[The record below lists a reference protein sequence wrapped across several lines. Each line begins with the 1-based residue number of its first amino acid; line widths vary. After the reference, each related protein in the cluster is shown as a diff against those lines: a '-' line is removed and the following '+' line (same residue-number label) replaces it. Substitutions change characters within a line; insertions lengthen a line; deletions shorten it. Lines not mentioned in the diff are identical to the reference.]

1 MLAQDVLLWHEY
13 NVMDAVCLRHS
24 ELDMDRVHYMGR
36 VWLGRVGSHNSASWD
51 GRVVSGAV

>member
-36 VWLGRVGSHNSASWD
+36 VGSHNSASWD